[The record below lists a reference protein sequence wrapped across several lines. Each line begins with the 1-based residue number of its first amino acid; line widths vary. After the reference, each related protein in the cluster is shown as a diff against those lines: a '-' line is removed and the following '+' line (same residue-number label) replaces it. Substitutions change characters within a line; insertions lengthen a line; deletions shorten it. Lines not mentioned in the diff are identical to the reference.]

1 LSRPDILDLQS
12 KELGLKPVIT
22 MKNLP
27 RTIGYVLPLIALGA
41 GIVVFSCADKIH
53 STGAASKVTI
63 QQSGI
68 LIRPGTQLSEG
79 DQTAMNEILKS
90 YDKSLYKIQTYE
102 NGQLKKTQGKL
113 SNMYI
118 DKATASEA
126 AKAMTEKGSSQ
137 YVIQIGF
144 IDKTHQSPTPPTT
157 YALTDKTH
165 QSPTPPQMNALT
177 DKTHQSPTPPAP
189 SPSDKTHQ
197 MQQPTGASKEAEDLV
212 KRLTPILEK
221 YSGR

>member
-1 LSRPDILDLQS
+1 
-12 KELGLKPVIT
+12 

-27 RTIGYVLPLIALGA
+27 RTIGYILPVIALVA
-41 GIVVFSCADKIH
+41 GIIVFSCADNIH
-53 STGAASKVTI
+53 STGARSKVTI
-63 QQSGI
+63 QESGI

-79 DQTAMNEILKS
+79 DQKAMNDILKN

-102 NGQLKKTQGKL
+102 NGQLKRTQGKL

-144 IDKTHQSPTPPTT
+144 
-157 YALTDKTH
+157 LDKTH

-197 MQQPTGASKEAEDLV
+197 THGKEAEDLV

>member
-1 LSRPDILDLQS
+1 LHS
-12 KELGLKPVIT
+12 KEAGLKPVIT

-27 RTIGYVLPLIALGA
+27 RTIGYILPVIALVA
-41 GIVVFSCADKIH
+41 GIIVFSCADNIH
-53 STGAASKVTI
+53 STGARSKVTI
-63 QQSGI
+63 QESGI

-79 DQTAMNEILKS
+79 DQKAMNDILKN

-102 NGQLKKTQGKL
+102 NGQLKRTQGKL

-144 IDKTHQSPTPPTT
+144 
-157 YALTDKTH
+157 LDKTH

-197 MQQPTGASKEAEDLV
+197 THGKEAEDLV

>member
-1 LSRPDILDLQS
+1 LQS
-12 KELGLKPVIT
+12 KETGLKPVIT

-27 RTIGYVLPLIALGA
+27 RTIGYILPVIALVA
-41 GIVVFSCADKIH
+41 GIVVFSCADNIH
-53 STGAASKVTI
+53 STGARSKVTI
-63 QQSGI
+63 QESGI

-79 DQTAMNEILKS
+79 DQKAMNDILKN

-102 NGQLKKTQGKL
+102 NGQLKRTQGKL

-137 YVIQIGF
+137 YVIQIGYL
-144 IDKTHQSPTPPTT
+144 DKTHQSPTPPPPPMN
-157 YALTDKTH
+157 ALTDKTH

-197 MQQPTGASKEAEDLV
+197 MHGKEAEDLV

>member
-1 LSRPDILDLQS
+1 MQS

-53 STGAASKVTI
+53 STGAAGKVTI

-113 SNMYI
+113 SDMYI

-126 AKAMTEKGSSQ
+126 AKAMTEKGSTQ

-144 IDKTHQSPTPPTT
+144 LDKTHQSPTPPPM

-165 QSPTPPQMNALT
+165 KSPTPIPGVPN
-177 DKTHQSPTPPAP
+177 KTHQSPTPPAP
-189 SPSDKTHQ
+189 TPSDKTHQ

>member
-1 LSRPDILDLQS
+1 LQS
-12 KELGLKPVIT
+12 KQAGLKPVIT

-27 RTIGYVLPLIALGA
+27 RTMGYILPVIAIVA
-41 GIVVFSCADKIH
+41 GIIVFSCADNVH
-53 STGAASKVTI
+53 SAGAGSKVTI

-68 LIRPGTQLSEG
+68 LIRPGTKLSEG
-79 DQTAMNEILKS
+79 DQEAMNKILKS

-113 SNMYI
+113 SSIYI

-126 AKAMTEKGSSQ
+126 ARAMTEQGSTQ

-144 IDKTHQSPTPPTT
+144 LNKTHGSPTPPPPPI

-165 QSPTPPQMNALT
+165 QSPAPTPGTTN
-177 DKTHQSPTPPAP
+177 KTHQSPTPPAP
-189 SPSDKTHQ
+189 TPSDKTHQ
-197 MQQPTGASKEAEDLV
+197 MQGAQSKEAEDLV

>member
-1 LSRPDILDLQS
+1 
-12 KELGLKPVIT
+12 

-53 STGAASKVTI
+53 STGAAGKVTI

-113 SNMYI
+113 SDIYI

-126 AKAMTEKGSSQ
+126 AKAMTEKGSTQ

-144 IDKTHQSPTPPTT
+144 LDKTHVPSRRRCTLSPTKLTKAQRLYRGFPTKLIKARRRPRQLRPT
-157 YALTDKTH
+157 KLTKCSNPLAQAKRQKTW
-165 QSPTPPQMNALT
+165 
-177 DKTHQSPTPPAP
+177 
-189 SPSDKTHQ
+189 
-197 MQQPTGASKEAEDLV
+197 
-212 KRLTPILEK
+212 
-221 YSGR
+221 

>member
-1 LSRPDILDLQS
+1 
-12 KELGLKPVIT
+12 
-22 MKNLP
+22 
-27 RTIGYVLPLIALGA
+27 
-41 GIVVFSCADKIH
+41 
-53 STGAASKVTI
+53 
-63 QQSGI
+63 
-68 LIRPGTQLSEG
+68 
-79 DQTAMNEILKS
+79 MNEILKS

-113 SNMYI
+113 SDMYI

-126 AKAMTEKGSSQ
+126 AKAMTEKGSTQ

-144 IDKTHQSPTPPTT
+144 LDKTHQSPTPPPM

-165 QSPTPPQMNALT
+165 KSPTPISGVPN
-177 DKTHQSPTPPAP
+177 KTHQSPTPPAP
-189 SPSDKTHQ
+189 TPSDKTHQ